1 MEQTDR
7 THQKNVFRLSLLVRC
22 SVAIGILQDCFDTEN
37 RPTEATS
44 GGKQVGD
51 RSGEVLLYVLYDE
64 IL

>member
-1 MEQTDR
+1 
-7 THQKNVFRLSLLVRC
+7 LLVRYF
-22 SVAIGILQDCFDTEN
+22 VAMGILQDCFDAEN
-37 RPTEATS
+37 RPPEATS